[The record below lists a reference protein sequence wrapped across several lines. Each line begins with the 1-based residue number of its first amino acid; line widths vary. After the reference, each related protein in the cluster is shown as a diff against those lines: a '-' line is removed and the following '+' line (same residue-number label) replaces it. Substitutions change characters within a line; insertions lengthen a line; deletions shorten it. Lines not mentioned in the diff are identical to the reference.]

1 MYYCKSLQI
10 TASTEQERVGLEGF
24 GSGGRPNLVW
34 WQRGEGLDD
43 GGQGHLR
50 LLGHVGRARHVVS
63 GAAHKPGTGIP

>member
-1 MYYCKSLQI
+1 M
-10 TASTEQERVGLEGF
+10 GLEGF